1 LPRYDYHCPA
11 CDNTFELTQSF
22 DSEPAADCPV
32 CGHASRRLISHPA
45 IHFKGSGF
53 YSTDNRS
60 ASAANGA
67 ARASTEERESSEK
80 AKPAS
85 SSDTATA
92 SSANKS
98 SSSDT
103 AASPSANK
111 SSSSDD

>member
-1 LPRYDYHCPA
+1 MPRYDYHCPA

-32 CGHASRRLISHPA
+32 CGSRSRRLISFPA

-60 ASAANGA
+60 SSAANGA
-67 ARASTEERESSEK
+67 PRGSSDERESSEK

-85 SSDTATA
+85 G
-92 SSANKS
+92 
-98 SSSDT
+98 SDT